1 METAITLILI
11 LLLAYLLYDQYGTK
25 SGGGIMTRGRLCDYM
40 ATGSVFEDP
49 KTALAR
55 GVRLLELHV
64 YSDERDQPVVA
75 TKPQNDGYDVSLEN
89 VSFEQCCVDIAN
101 DAFPSKDPLILS
113 LMFHTDKAVVMDRVA
128 DHLQTTV
135 HRHLISAKDIQRE
148 PIDMFANKLLLV
160 SGGSISGTRLD
171 PLVNLS
177 WNDSGLRR
185 LTYQQALHPRDA
197 VNLVG
202 FNRDNITMVVPE
214 VSLTSVN
221 VNPERPRAMG
231 CQWNFVGDGPAGFV
245 AKPERLTH
253 RFFPMR

>member
-1 METAITLILI
+1 METALTLLLILI
-11 LLLAYLLYDQYGTK
+11 LVYFLYDEVAQKG
-25 SGGGIMTRGRLCDYM
+25 SGVIARGRLCDYE

-55 GVRLLELHV
+55 GVRLLEFHV

-75 TKPQNDGYDVSLEN
+75 TSPQNDGYDVSLEN

-101 DAFPSKDPLILS
+101 DAFPSKDPLIVS
-113 LMFHTDKAVVMDRVA
+113 IMFHTDKAVVMDRVA
-128 DHLQTTV
+128 DHLSTTV
-135 HRHLISAKDIQRE
+135 HRHLVAAKDIQRE
-148 PIDMFANKLLLV
+148 PIDSFANKIILV
-160 SGGSISGTRLD
+160 SGGSISGTRLE
-171 PLVNLS
+171 PLINLS

-214 VSLTSVN
+214 VALKSIN

-231 CQWNFVGDGPAGFV
+231 CQWNFVGAGPVGFA

>member
-1 METAITLILI
+1 MEAALTLILI
-11 LLLAYLLYDQYGTK
+11 LLMAYLLYDQYATK
-25 SGGGIMTRGRLCDYM
+25 GGGVLARGRLCDYM

-55 GVRLLELHV
+55 GIRLLELHV

-89 VSFEQCCVDIAN
+89 ASFEQCCVDIVN
-101 DAFPSKDPLILS
+101 DAFPSKDPLVVS

-135 HRHLISAKDIQRE
+135 RRHLVSGKDIQRD
-148 PIDMFANKLLLV
+148 PIDSFANKLLLV
-160 SGGSISGTRLD
+160 SGGSIAGTRLE
-171 PLVNLS
+171 PLINLS

-202 FNRDNITMVVPE
+202 FNRDNITIVVPE
-214 VSLTSVN
+214 VSLKSVN

-231 CQWNFVGDGPAGFV
+231 CQWNFVGGGPGGFV